1 MAARQKNSIE
11 TLPLK
16 LSTTRQIHE
25 RLDQLVL
32 TGIFG
37 KSKTEVAEELLRA
50 KLREIEVPSWV
61 TSTPRGGAS

>member
-1 MAARQKNSIE
+1 MAARKKNQIE

-25 RLDQLVL
+25 RLDQLAL
-32 TGIFG
+32 TGVFG

-50 KLREIEVPSWV
+50 KLREVEVPPWV
-61 TSTPRGGAS
+61 SSTARGEFG